1 VIGLSQVRSW
11 RDQLG
16 LFLPDADCDD
26 AFQLALAW
34 DGRQLSSVLRFEA
47 KAEWP
52 GNAWCGLLP
61 TGPYAHTD
69 ASGRLAPNPC
79 AEPRLQDSTPAEHCT
94 AAYVKSRR
102 SISNLH
108 VASRSKQPCRFTTM
122 MPCNHSGGDGAD
134 GCFYALLSRVPQF
147 GVRLAPYPTRTH

>member
-1 VIGLSQVRSW
+1 MLPQVRSW
-11 RDQLG
+11 RDHLA

-47 KAEWP
+47 AEWP

-69 ASGRLAPNPC
+69 ASRWLAPNPR
-79 AEPRLQDSTPAEHCT
+79 AEPRLPSTAWLCT
-94 AAYVKSRR
+94 FSHDASITHLHAARR
-102 SISNLH
+102 SKLP
-108 VASRSKQPCRFTTM
+108 AWCAGSR
-122 MPCNHSGGDGAD
+122 
-134 GCFYALLSRVPQF
+134 L
-147 GVRLAPYPTRTH
+147 

>member
-1 VIGLSQVRSW
+1 MIGLSQVRSW

-69 ASGRLAPNPC
+69 ASRWLAPNPPC
-79 AEPRLQDSTPAEHCT
+79 GATPAEHYMALYVQLRRLDLSPARCEPQQT
-94 AAYVKSRR
+94 AGRAGSR
-102 SISNLH
+102 L
-108 VASRSKQPCRFTTM
+108 
-122 MPCNHSGGDGAD
+122 
-134 GCFYALLSRVPQF
+134 
-147 GVRLAPYPTRTH
+147 